1 MESWIYGSEGK
12 GILYSDEVDSSVD
25 PFTRSRKTLMA
36 WESKPSYNFDINKL
50 FSDSDDVENMEF
62 MDLCFTDLTRKPCHS
77 NSSLG
82 TPNGEVGSDTN
93 ERLTTTPCMVTS
105 NSFCGAESGSK
116 ISSSCM
122 KSISQDSAL
131 IDLKLGRLVDGRDKQ
146 CGKLFKER
154 SVASSA
160 HPSLMAKKV
169 RTTSSCSQT
178 PLCQVYGCNKDLSS
192 SKDYHKRH
200 KVCDVHSKTP
210 KVIVNG
216 NEQRFCQQCS
226 RFHLLAEFDDSKRS
240 CRRRLAGHNER
251 RRKPQFNIHSDRSH
265 KLLQLYQGSELPW
278 TSLQNG
284 TSFVYPDMLPGGIL
298 FPERYEPVKHIKFS
312 ERPPYSPQLAVPN
325 TNEQLLTKSS
335 LYQGSKKQHR
345 LAIPLDTA
353 LTFQDSSGI
362 SHSSG
367 ALSLLS
373 AQSQSMPNHLSGIP
387 MARPLISQVSHT
399 HLNLGQNFVKTS
411 GTTPLGKYET
421 KGFYTSGMNSM
432 DGAQMRSLMVPDAG
446 HAFELKVETD
456 EVSQESD
463 FFKDKNCYSPEQGF
477 TVDLIQLSSHLKR
490 VEQQRNSIQPKQHT
504 DDL

>member
-251 RRKPQFNIHSDRSH
+251 RRKPQFNIHSDRSR

-284 TSFVYPDMLPGGIL
+284 TSFVYPDMLPG
-298 FPERYEPVKHIKFS
+298 
-312 ERPPYSPQLAVPN
+312 N
-325 TNEQLLTKSS
+325 
-335 LYQGSKKQHR
+335 KKQHG

-387 MARPLISQVSHT
+387 MARPLISQ
-399 HLNLGQNFVKTS
+399 
-411 GTTPLGKYET
+411 
-421 KGFYTSGMNSM
+421 
-432 DGAQMRSLMVPDAG
+432 MRSLMVPDAG
-446 HAFELKVETD
+446 HAFELKAETD

>member
-12 GILYSDEVDSSVD
+12 GILYSDEVDLSVD
-25 PFTRSRKTLMA
+25 SFSRSRKTLMA

-50 FSDSDDVENMEF
+50 FSDSDNVENMEF

-93 ERLTTTPCMVTS
+93 GRLTTPCMVTS

-116 ISSSCM
+116 ISSSGM
-122 KSISQDSAL
+122 ESISQDSTL

-154 SVASSA
+154 SVASSV
-160 HPSLMAKKV
+160 HPSLMAKKA

-251 RRKPQFNIHSDRSH
+251 RRKPQFNIHSDKSR
-265 KLLQLYQGSELPW
+265 KLLQLYQGTELPW
-278 TSLQNG
+278 TSLPNG
-284 TSFVYPDMLPGGIL
+284 TSFVYPDMLPSGIL
-298 FPERYEPVKHIKFS
+298 FPERYEQAKHLKFS
-312 ERPPYSPQLAVPN
+312 EKPHYSPQLGVPN

-335 LYQGSKKQHR
+335 LYQGNKKQQR

-353 LTFQDSSGI
+353 LTIEESSGI
-362 SHSSG
+362 SLSSG

-373 AQSQSMPNHLSGIP
+373 AQSQSMPSHLSGIP
-387 MARPLISQVSHT
+387 MARPRISQVSRT

-411 GTTPLGKYET
+411 GTAALGKYET
-421 KGFYTSGMNSM
+421 KGFYTSGANSM
-432 DGAQMRSLMVPDAG
+432 DGAQMRSLMVPDASHG
-446 HAFELKVETD
+446 FELKVETD

-490 VEQQRNSIQPKQHT
+490 VEQQRNSMQPNQYN

>member
-146 CGKLFKER
+146 CGKLFKEG

-251 RRKPQFNIHSDRSH
+251 RRKPQFNIHSDRSR

-335 LYQGSKKQHR
+335 LYQGNKKQHR

-387 MARPLISQVSHT
+387 MARPLIS
-399 HLNLGQNFVKTS
+399 
-411 GTTPLGKYET
+411 
-421 KGFYTSGMNSM
+421 
-432 DGAQMRSLMVPDAG
+432 QMRSLMVPDAG

>member
-105 NSFCGAESGSK
+105 NSFCGPESGSK

-251 RRKPQFNIHSDRSH
+251 RRKPQFNIHSDRSR

-335 LYQGSKKQHR
+335 LYQGNKKQHR

-387 MARPLISQVSHT
+387 MARPLISQ
-399 HLNLGQNFVKTS
+399 
-411 GTTPLGKYET
+411 
-421 KGFYTSGMNSM
+421 
-432 DGAQMRSLMVPDAG
+432 MRSLMVPDAG
-446 HAFELKVETD
+446 HAFELKAETD

>member
-251 RRKPQFNIHSDRSH
+251 RRKPQFNIHSDRSR

-298 FPERYEPVKHIKFS
+298 FPERYEPVKQIKFS

-335 LYQGSKKQHR
+335 LYQGNKKQHR

-387 MARPLISQVSHT
+387 MARPLIS
-399 HLNLGQNFVKTS
+399 
-411 GTTPLGKYET
+411 
-421 KGFYTSGMNSM
+421 
-432 DGAQMRSLMVPDAG
+432 QMRSLMVPDAG